1 MTFGNDK
8 LTLSYR
14 VQILTEITIDLVTN
28 NYDRKLF
35 VDLPFRLYRDDPSW
49 VPPLKG
55 EALGLI
61 TPEKNGWFSHAK
73 VQLFLAYERGRVVG
87 RISAHID
94 TLALT
99 MPAEQGFGP
108 GVGQWGL
115 MEAEREDVFL
125 ALLAEAEAWLR
136 QQGMT
141 RALGP
146 ISMSIWEE
154 PGLLVHGFD
163 HPPTIM
169 MGHAKPAYR
178 AWIERAGYQRVKELL
193 TYDLDINKGFPKIV
207 QRIIASGLANPRIR
221 IRPVNKSR
229 FKEEAALILAILND
243 AWSDNWGFVPLT
255 EPEIRDVGIKLKPIV
270 FNDLIS
276 IAEVDGRPVAFMI
289 ALPDLNEAIKPLDGS
304 LLPFGWAKLLWWLR
318 KPKVRTIRVPLMGVI
333 KELQASRMASQLAFM
348 MIENIRSAAVANY
361 GATRSEIGWIL
372 DDNKGMRSIAETINS
387 KVNKVYNIY
396 ARDLQDPIEKLPAS
410 TSSEPRDRVLGRS
423 KLAPSWHFH
432 TPY

>member
-1 MTFGNDK
+1 M
-8 LTLSYR
+8 
-14 VQILTEITIDLVTN
+14 LTEITIDLVTN

-61 TPEKNGWFSHAK
+61 TPAKNGWFSHAK
-73 VQLFLAYERGRVVG
+73 AQLFLAYERGRVVG

-115 MEAEREDVFL
+115 MEAEREEVFV
-125 ALLAEAEAWLR
+125 ALLAEAEDWLR

-146 ISMSIWEE
+146 ISMSIWED

-169 MGHAKPAYR
+169 MGHAKPVYR
-178 AWIERAGYQRVKELL
+178 EWIERAGYRRVKELL
-193 TYDLDINKGFPKIV
+193 TYDLDITKGFPKIV
-207 QRIIASGLANPRIR
+207 QRIVASGRANPRIR
-221 IRPVNKSR
+221 IRPVDKSR
-229 FKEEAALILAILND
+229 FKDEAALILAILND

-255 EPEIRDVGIKLKPIV
+255 DPEIDDVGIKLKPIV

-276 IAEVDGRPVAFMI
+276 IAELDGRPVAFMI
-289 ALPDLNEAIKPLDGS
+289 ALPDLNEAIKPLNGS

-318 KPKVRTIRVPLMGVI
+318 KPQVRTIRVPLMGVI

-387 KVNKVYNIY
+387 KVNKIYNIY
-396 ARDLQDPIEKLPAS
+396 GRDLRELGGKLPAS
-410 TSSEPRDRVLGRS
+410 TSSEFRDRLPRRS
-423 KLAPSWHFH
+423 KMARFWHFH
-432 TPY
+432 MPY